1 MTWTMELEDAGPALN
16 AFLNAEAEAYL
27 AKVNARTV
35 SPETAELVRGYYL
48 HLFEGLHSSRLRTWL
63 GFSEEIQRFPDRSIS
78 NWQYQRQSIFRD
90 PAFPWILP
98 MSRTIRIGEVYLG
111 IDKVSHFFGFGRR
124 YYQRYLR
131 LRAAGVPEQ
140 EAHERVIRA
149 GIAQESSLVGGFVD
163 GIFSA
168 GDLEANYQGM
178 LFAIALVDPASP
190 VFVKEGRTWR
200 MARPLDIVPHITPY
214 MDESWN
220 VPYFTRLR
228 KRQVPEII
236 RNEYCPLRHGEIVK
250 ARFARYAA
258 YPKSLSQQLVEAKF
272 EAKEENPWQEQQVA
286 AICEKSA
293 EHGEQMAMARYAAGK
308 RAL

>member
-1 MTWTMELEDAGPALN
+1 MELEDAGPALN
-16 AFLNAEAEAYL
+16 AFLNAEAETYL

-35 SPETAELVRGYYL
+35 SPEAPELVRGYFL

-63 GFSEEIQRFPDRSIS
+63 GFSDEVQRFPDRSIS
-78 NWQYQRQSIFRD
+78 NWQYQQQSIFRD

-163 GIFSA
+163 GIFSV

-178 LFAIALVDPASP
+178 RFAIALVNPDAP
-190 VFVKEGRTWR
+190 VFVQEGRVWR
-200 MARPLDIVPHITPY
+200 LARAIDIVPYITPY

-250 ARFARYAA
+250 ARFARYAQ
-258 YPKSLSQQLVEAKF
+258 YPKSLSQQLVEARF
-272 EAKEENPWQEQQVA
+272 AAKEENPWLEQQVA
-286 AICEKSA
+286 AICA
-293 EHGEQMAMARYAAGK
+293 EGTRHGEQVAMQQVTPEGAA
-308 RAL
+308 L